1 MKDNLDD
8 LEAVRKLVEIL
19 EPFDSVARE
28 RILRWSCEKLG
39 MPEVVPASTQKTV
52 AIVEPGAERS
62 AGIGRSTPS
71 VRAFVQGKDL
81 NDRQFAVV
89 AAYFYRFEASADEKK
104 ESISAEDLVDACRL
118 AGRKRPARARQTLVN
133 AVIAGLLDKAGRG
146 NYKINSA
153 GENLVVQLIGDGA
166 HVHAGKTKPKKSA

>member
-1 MKDNLDD
+1 LKDQLDD

-39 MPEVVPASTQKTV
+39 MPGMMPGTAEKSVATVESDVEQASKTNRT
-52 AIVEPGAERS
+52 A
-62 AGIGRSTPS
+62 PS
-71 VRAFVQGKDL
+71 IRAFVHGRKIS
-81 NDRQFAVV
+81 DRQFAIV
-89 AAYFYRFEASADEKK
+89 AAYFYRFEASDEEKK
-104 ESISAEDLVDACRL
+104 VSISAEDVVEACRK

-133 AVIAGLLDKAGRG
+133 AVTAGYLDKAGRG

-153 GENLVVQLIGDGA
+153 GENLVVQLMNDVVEA
-166 HVHAGKTKPKKSA
+166 HLGQE